1 MGSGVEADRVN
12 EDSGF
17 FVIFV
22 PKILKDIPMEHLCR
36 FLFIFLLFV
45 SACAG
50 GGSPSRRLLERADSL
65 LDVRPDSALRLL
77 QGVSPRQLADRGG
90 RMHYALLLMQ
100 AKYKNYLPVSEDD
113 TLARELAVYYADAG
127 DAGMQARAYYL
138 LGGVYAERQEADHAF
153 RAYHEAARLARQAED
168 GRTLCL
174 TLNQWAHLC
183 LNHGMAAQG
192 DSLYAETARLA
203 RQVGD
208 SVRWAEAL
216 LRRGV
221 YALSLGDSAYPR
233 AKQLIE
239 QGYGLARG
247 VRSTRLLQLACYHLG
262 VLCTRVSQPAKA
274 LKMAN
279 VLLKEAQGDS
289 LVMANA
295 CLLAGVTYAQTSRYD
310 SAAVYLRRVLEVGD
324 DMLNDKACGLLA
336 MISEKKKDWEQALH
350 WKKEQEDARRQ
361 WQASRQE
368 VEMAVAAREVEWYE
382 AERMQAMGHLPVL
395 FYFLLLMELWVCF
408 LEIKRHLSFNRR
420 QMAQGVEETKNAL
433 VQEQKTWDYALFKKQ
448 MPKTESYAVIIGIL
462 DYHARHDGYER
473 HWDAALEK
481 AFLREV
487 DVLLPGYR
495 MALMDKFPAL
505 TAHDVCCCLLFLL
518 DFTDTQIGVLWEL
531 NKSTVIRRRQVM
543 LREKMQSIQTMK
555 QDLLKI
561 CMLGGE
567 VQNLH
572 LSD

>member
-1 MGSGVEADRVN
+1 
-12 EDSGF
+12 
-17 FVIFV
+17 
-22 PKILKDIPMEHLCR
+22 
-36 FLFIFLLFV
+36 
-45 SACAG
+45 
-50 GGSPSRRLLERADSL
+50 
-65 LDVRPDSALRLL
+65 
-77 QGVSPRQLADRGG
+77 
-90 RMHYALLLMQ
+90 MQ

-113 TLARELAVYYADAG
+113 TLARELVSYYADAG

-216 LRRGV
+216 LRRGA

-233 AKQLIE
+233 AERLIE

-262 VLCTRVSQPAKA
+262 ALYTRVSQPAKA
-274 LKMAN
+274 LEMAN

-324 DMLNDKACGLLA
+324 DMLNDKACGLLT